1 MKLVW
6 RAAALAA
13 MACASA
19 VAQVQPASRPAS
31 RPAAAPAPATQPE
44 ESPALPSRS
53 ASPLDAAIR
62 KAENFLLAQI
72 GPDGKVRGEYE
83 RPDPRHG
90 GKTALCLYALLA
102 ASDDHARPAVKRA
115 VEWLTRAELT
125 GTYAVALRAC
135 ALAAYRDRTVQPLLE
150 KDVTWLI
157 RAANSDG
164 GYTYTSC
171 GNKPSAEYDNSN
183 SQMAVM
189 GVWAG
194 AQRGVEVPAGY
205 WQSVQK
211 HWLAQQQT
219 DGGWGYLIPPGRP
232 ATRSYGSMTAAG
244 LATLYVCFDAL
255 RREEFLRC
263 AEVPQY
269 KPVTSALDW
278 LGKGFSVTENPGK
291 GLEWQ
296 LYWLYCL
303 ERVGLASGFKYIGG
317 RNWFAE
323 GAAELLAL
331 QRPDGGWGPLELAI
345 EDTSFAV
352 LFLARGRDPVLI
364 NKLHYAGKWNT
375 RPRDIANFTR
385 FVSYAFERSVA
396 WQVVSADAP
405 LSDLQDAPILYIS
418 GAGPIELSDEQI
430 ARLRLF
436 VQQGGSI
443 LSEAACNSGTFT
455 LDMQKLYRRMFPDY
469 PLTRLDDAHP
479 IYRLYFNPRDMGGL
493 TAVSNGVRLL
503 AVHAPR
509 ELSLALQLGAG
520 QPQRPWYEL
529 ATNLYLHATDR
540 SPLRPRGVSPWPAS
554 TRPGGVK
561 PAATYRLVRLR
572 HQGNWDPEPLAW
584 KRLAVLARNQ
594 HNLDVQADEA
604 VEIDRLDPAR
614 HRIAVMTGTKAF
626 TLTDPQREALKK
638 FLAGGGWLLA
648 DAAGGSADFGSSF
661 EAQVFALFEDE
672 LVRPLASHVAYK
684 GVETIKGLNY
694 RREFSVVLGDQR
706 HDLRLR
712 GMLLKGRLAIVFS
725 REDITGALAGVP
737 AHGIRGL
744 TSESAQSV
752 VLNLLHYFT
761 RGGDAQRATD

>member
-1 MKLVW
+1 M
-6 RAAALAA
+6 
-13 MACASA
+13 
-19 VAQVQPASRPAS
+19 PA
-31 RPAAAPAPATQPE
+31 
-44 ESPALPSRS
+44 RS

-62 KAENFLLAQI
+62 RAEAFLLAQI
-72 GPDGKVRGEYE
+72 GPDGEVRGEYE
-83 RPDPRHG
+83 RSNPRFG
-90 GKTALCLYALLA
+90 GKTALCLYALLTA
-102 ASDDHARPAVKRA
+102 GDDHARPAIRRGM
-115 VEWLTRAELT
+115 EWLTRADLT

-150 KDVTWLI
+150 KDVAWLI

-164 GYTYTSC
+164 GYTYISC

-232 ATRSYGSMTAAG
+232 AARSYGSMTAAG

-263 AEVPQY
+263 TEVAQY
-269 KPVTSALDW
+269 KPVTGALDW
-278 LGKGFSVTENPGK
+278 LGKNFTVAENPNK

-317 RNWFAE
+317 HNWFAE

-331 QRPDGGWGPLELAI
+331 QRSDGGWGPLELAV

-352 LFLARGRDPVLI
+352 LFLARGRDPVLV
-364 NKLHYAGKWNT
+364 NKLNYGGKWNT

-396 WQVVSADAP
+396 WQVVAADAP
-405 LSDLQDAPILYIS
+405 LADLQDAPILYIS

-469 PLTRLDDAHP
+469 PPARLGDNHP
-479 IYRLYFNPRDMGGL
+479 LYRLYFSPRDMGGL

-509 ELSLALQLGAG
+509 ELSLALQLGPG
-520 QPQRPWYEL
+520 QAQRPWYEL

-554 TRPGGVK
+554 TRRPDAK
-561 PAATYRLVRLR
+561 PAATFRVVRLR
-572 HQGNWDPEPLAW
+572 HPGNWDPEPLAW

-594 HNLDVQADEA
+594 HNIEIQADEA
-604 VEIDRLDPAR
+604 IEIDQLDPAR
-614 HRIAVMTGTKAF
+614 HRIAVMTGTRMF
-626 TLTDPQREALKK
+626 TLTPAQGRALKT

-648 DAAGGSADFGSSF
+648 DAAGGSADFVSSF
-661 EAQVFALFEDE
+661 EAQVFPLFPDE
-672 LVRPLASHVAYK
+672 LVRPLASHVAYRGIEPIK
-684 GVETIKGLNY
+684 GVNY
-694 RREFSVVLGDQR
+694 RREFSMALGSQR
-706 HDLRLR
+706 HDIRLR
-712 GMLLKGRLAIVFS
+712 GMLLKDRLAIVFS
-725 REDITGALAGVP
+725 REDLTGALAGVP
-737 AHGIRGL
+737 AHNVRGL
-744 TSESAQSV
+744 TGESAQAI

-761 RGGDAQRATD
+761 RGGDGQRATD